1 MLMGV
6 TSVPDE
12 GRIKF
17 LPHMERRWSEA
28 GKDTGRQNVDLE
40 FTLYSIF
47 MNFCPHQLPF
57 QPPVTGLA
65 SVEGGLMLG
74 QPQNI
79 SRWLK
84 KVVLGKGLPK
94 IKGLPLQS

>member
-12 GRIKF
+12 GRIES

-28 GKDTGRQNVDLE
+28 RKDSGRQNVDLE
-40 FTLYSIF
+40 FTLYSTF
-47 MNFCPHQLPF
+47 MNFRLHQLPF
-57 QPPVTGLA
+57 QPPVTGLT

-74 QPQNI
+74 QPL
-79 SRWLK
+79 SH
-84 KVVLGKGLPK
+84 K
-94 IKGLPLQS
+94 IFPGG